1 MAKGPKKPGK
11 RLTLKKKALGDL
23 PLKKKSAGPKG
34 GGPGLLPGGP
44 GNIGFAPPYV
54 PVGPVGD
61 MLRPIIRKP
70 GF

>member
-23 PLKKKSAGPKG
+23 PLKKNSKGPKG
-34 GGPGLLPGGP
+34 GGSSLLLGGT
-44 GNIGFAPPYV
+44 GTIAFSPPYV

-61 MLRPIIRKP
+61 MLKPIILKP
-70 GF
+70 PL